1 MDDAELLRYSRQI
14 LLPEFGIEGQERLR
28 AARVLVVG
36 LGGLGSPAAMY
47 LGAAGVGHLVLN
59 DYDSVELSNL
69 QRQIAHGL
77 SDLGRAKAMSAR
89 DSVKSLN
96 PLVEV
101 TPLTQR
107 LEGQLLARQVQA
119 ADVVVDATDSF
130 EARFHLNEACV
141 AFGRPLVSG
150 AAIRLEGQ
158 VGVFNLRPGRSPCY
172 RCLYLD
178 QGELDESCTQTG
190 ILAPIVGIIGCLQAL
205 EAIKIITGVAPPL
218 DGQLLLFDAR
228 TMDFQIMQ
236 LSRAPDCPV
245 CARTPAAV

>member
-59 DYDSVELSNL
+59 DYDSVDLSNL

-89 DSVKSLN
+89 DTVKALN

-107 LEGQLLARQVQA
+107 LEGRLLERQVQA
-119 ADVVVDATDSF
+119 ADVIIDATDNF
-130 EARFHLNEACV
+130 GARFHLNEACV
-141 AFGRPLVSG
+141 TFGKPLVSG

-158 VGVFNLRPGRSPCY
+158 VGVFNLHPGRSPCY
-172 RCLYLD
+172 RCLYAD
-178 QGELDESCTQTG
+178 EGELDESCTQTG

-205 EAIKIITGVAPPL
+205 ETVKVITGVAPSL

-228 TMDFQIMQ
+228 TMDFQTVQ
-236 LSRAPDCPV
+236 LQRASDCPV
-245 CARTPAAV
+245 CARKSATA